1 MKFLPLLL
9 ANLGRRKVR
18 TVLTLGSFAVA
29 AFLFGLLATIDKA
42 FSGGVDVAG
51 VDRLL
56 VINRVALIQPLPLS
70 YRDRLRRIPGVREVT
85 FASWFGGVYRDP
97 KNFFA
102 QFAIEP
108 GTWRTVY
115 PDFVIPEAD
124 WKAFLADRQGCVV
137 GEGLARRFGWKK
149 GDRIPLLG
157 TVYEG
162 TWEFNLRAIYAG
174 KRPEED
180 VNQFWLQHAYLEEK
194 GPDWARGIVGWYALT
209 VDDPGHALAISRA
222 IDERFANSAWET
234 RTQTEKAFAAS
245 FVKQL
250 GNVGLLIQVVGSV
263 VFFTLLLVTGNT
275 MAIAVRERTA
285 ENGVLKALGGS
296 DALVL
301 VLVLAESLLVAALG
315 AGLGLLG
322 AYLFTRRGDPTGGLL
337 PTFFLPGPAAAA
349 AFVGV
354 VGVGLLAGALP
365 AASAM
370 RLRVVD
376 ALRRV

>member
-18 TVLTLGSFAVA
+18 TVLTVGSFAVA

-42 FSGGVDVAG
+42 FSGGADVAG

-56 VINRVALIQPLPLS
+56 VINRVALIQPLPIS
-70 YRDRLRRIPGVREVT
+70 YRERLRRLPGVHEVT

-97 KNFFA
+97 KNLFA

-115 PDFVIPEAD
+115 PDFVIPDAD
-124 WKAFLADRQGCVV
+124 WRDFVADRQGCVV

-149 GDRIPLLG
+149 GDRIPLRG
-157 TVYEG
+157 TIYEG
-162 TWEFNLRAIYAG
+162 SWEFNLRAVYAG
-174 KRPEED
+174 RRPEID
-180 VNQFWLQHAYLEEK
+180 VNQFWFQRAYLEEK
-194 GPDWARGIVGWYALT
+194 GPEWARGIVGWYT
-209 VDDPGHALAISRA
+209 VRLDDPGQALAVSRV
-222 IDERFANSAWET
+222 IDEGFANSAWET
-234 RTQTEKAFAAS
+234 RTQTEKSFAAS

-250 GNVGLLIQVVGSV
+250 GNIKLLILAVGSV

-275 MAIAVRERTA
+275 MAIAVRERTTD
-285 ENGVLKALGGS
+285 NGVLKALGAS

-301 VLVLAESLLVAALG
+301 GLVLAESVLVSALG
-315 AGLGLLG
+315 GAVGILG
-322 AYLFTRRGDPTGGLL
+322 AELFTRRGDPTGGLL
-337 PTFFLPGPAAAA
+337 PTFFLPAPAVAA
-349 AFVGV
+349 AFLAI
-354 VGVGLLAGALP
+354 VGVGLLAGVLP
-365 AASAM
+365 AVSAL
-370 RLRVVD
+370 RLQVVD